1 MIVCCFFSA
10 CGFLDCGFV
19 RCILRCAFRGG
30 IARFAS
36 LYVSEV
42 LTSARGVS
50 PLRGRPALAKAQ
62 GLDPNAF
69 SFGCGFGGAVCLYSA
84 SLFIAIV
91 TEIFSGLPF
100 SPSNLYAD
108 ITASAVSVCPLLYV
122 SLSFTILHDP
132 QPNILLPENR

>member
-1 MIVCCFFSA
+1 MRSFSA
-10 CGFLDCGFV
+10 VLSGSAEKLSDFGISVFGTVMSMFV
-19 RCILRCAFRGG
+19 TGMN
-30 IARFAS
+30 S
-36 LYVSEV
+36 VSI
-42 LTSARGVS
+42 LTSKVFCLMR
-50 PLRGRPALAKAQ
+50 RT
-62 GLDPNAF
+62 AF
-69 SFGCGFGGAVCLYSA
+69 VVLLLLFSLGADLVVLCVLWLLYSA

-91 TEIFSGLPF
+91 TDIFSGLPF

>member
-1 MIVCCFFSA
+1 MVLLLLFSLGA
-10 CGFLDCGFV
+10 DLV
-19 RCILRCAFRGG
+19 
-30 IARFAS
+30 
-36 LYVSEV
+36 V
-42 LTSARGVS
+42 LCV
-50 PLRGRPALAKAQ
+50 LWL
-62 GLDPNAF
+62 
-69 SFGCGFGGAVCLYSA
+69 LYSA

-91 TEIFSGLPF
+91 TDIFSGLPF